1 MCYSIYNITRST
13 HSLKKRLYKTI
24 MMLHRRTDKTRRNV
38 LHHWPKCIGKG
49 AANKPCPYIHTQA
62 KKKLPQ
68 IRRSESLIL
77 TPPPGSL
84 RTARMYIQIHFMA
97 LLLPGRCGR
106 LAYKTNEYHAFICIS
121 IYINLYIYDT
131 PTKVPYRRPPPSHPQ
146 VLITCERVPSPATQQ
161 TSHF

>member
-1 MCYSIYNITRST
+1 
-13 HSLKKRLYKTI
+13 
-24 MMLHRRTDKTRRNV
+24 MMLHRRTGRSVRRMPNIGAGFLKKDDKTRRNV

-49 AANKPCPYIHTQA
+49 PAHKPCPYIHTQA
-62 KKKLPQ
+62 KKLPQ
-68 IRRSESLIL
+68 IRRSDSLIL

-121 IYINLYIYDT
+121 IYIYLYIYDT